1 MDRLDELVPLR
12 DQKFKY
18 VVSLFNLKVVFDR
31 NTLEL
36 VFIEWEYA
44 QDLVFGAFDIKVH
57 VSDFGRHIVLD
68 ENTLER
74 PRLEHVF
81 PDGSIL
87 EQVIFVHT
95 EFGRNA
101 ATPGFLDRIRKF
113 NLLVVARVHNSFHDG
128 RVPVVKIF
136 REGVYAN
143 TLPSILFEQKT
154 IAQKCPILTPY
165 VEVKTRLRDDRQ
177 NPFIGTE
184 LAHLKL

>member
-1 MDRLDELVPLR
+1 MDRLDKFVPLR
-12 DQKFKY
+12 DQKFEDI
-18 VVSLFNLKVVFDR
+18 VSLFDLKVVFDR

-36 VFIEWEYA
+36 IFIKWEYP
-44 QDLVFGAFDIKVH
+44 QDLIFGAFDVKVH
-57 VSDFGRHIVLD
+57 VPDVGRRVVLD

-74 PRLEHVF
+74 PRLERVF
-81 PDGSIL
+81 LNSRIL
-87 EQVIFVHT
+87 EQVVFVHT

-165 VEVKTRLRDDRQ
+165 VDVKTRLRDDRQ